1 VVGQRQGVPDGH
13 EGTLGVA
20 PSRSTGAGAHR
31 CGPATV
37 RQRRARG
44 GGVSGRRRR
53 YGAPRQRW
61 RDLGAPGSEQVVRH
75 SLKKKGDNGAH
86 KGKGKAAAAA
96 SFDERKERRKGAVG
110 LDVTACKGEERR
122 DAAAP
127 ILKGGR
133 HWVPRGGQG
142 RGRCWLRTARSG
154 RPWPD
159 NGRHGRRMDRGVQLR
174 REARE
179 GGVADRW
186 GQLGFKI

>member
-1 VVGQRQGVPDGH
+1 
-13 EGTLGVA
+13 
-20 PSRSTGAGAHR
+20 
-31 CGPATV
+31 
-37 RQRRARG
+37 
-44 GGVSGRRRR
+44 
-53 YGAPRQRW
+53 
-61 RDLGAPGSEQVVRH
+61 VRH

-96 SFDERKERRKGAVG
+96 SFDERKERRKGVVG

-154 RPWPD
+154 TGGAWI
-159 NGRHGRRMDRGVQLR
+159 GGVQLR